1 MSKGIASRADNKLL
15 LKRYRAEA
23 RFKFY
28 GFCAVLVALAFLLV
42 LLYSIIIKGYTAF
55 EQTNIN
61 VPIYFDKQ
69 VIDPDGSIGKDA
81 AKLHMVNYAPLIY
94 TALAKEF
101 GEDISNHKIKVQI
114 KKFYSTSAAREL
126 ECLVSSHPEII
137 GSVKKVQFL
146 ASADID
152 MANKNQIDLSVPEE
166 DRKVSNKQIEW
177 MHTLKSKRELFLA
190 FNKAL
195 FLNSASSSPEMAGLA
210 TAFIGSLYMMLIVLI
225 SALPF
230 GVAAALYLEEY
241 APKNRFTDL
250 LEININNLAAVPSIV
265 FGLLGLSVFINLLEL
280 PRSSS
285 LVGGLVLSLTVLP
298 TIIISTRAALRAVS
312 PSIKTGALALG
323 ASKTQA
329 IFHHVLP
336 SAVPGIVTGT
346 IIGIAQAMG
355 QTAPLLLIGM
365 VAFVANYPVTPLDP
379 ATALPVQIYIW
390 SGEMHRAFVERTS
403 AAIIVLLLF
412 MMLLN
417 ILAIVIRSKFEKN
430 GKR

>member
-15 LKRYRAEA
+15 LKRYRVEA

-166 DRKVSNKQIEW
+166 DRKVSNKQII
-177 MHTLKSKRELFLA
+177 TRQR
-190 FNKAL
+190 
-195 FLNSASSSPEMAGLA
+195 GR
-210 TAFIGSLYMMLIVLI
+210 V
-225 SALPF
+225 
-230 GVAAALYLEEY
+230 
-241 APKNRFTDL
+241 TDRRR
-250 LEININNLAAVPSIV
+250 I
-265 FGLLGLSVFINLLEL
+265 
-280 PRSSS
+280 R
-285 LVGGLVLSLTVLP
+285 
-298 TIIISTRAALRAVS
+298 R
-312 PSIKTGALALG
+312 GAL
-323 ASKTQA
+323 K
-329 IFHHVLP
+329 
-336 SAVPGIVTGT
+336 
-346 IIGIAQAMG
+346 
-355 QTAPLLLIGM
+355 LL
-365 VAFVANYPVTPLDP
+365 
-379 ATALPVQIYIW
+379 
-390 SGEMHRAFVERTS
+390 
-403 AAIIVLLLF
+403 
-412 MMLLN
+412 
-417 ILAIVIRSKFEKN
+417 
-430 GKR
+430 